1 MRKNSLPVSF
11 VSVCLEAIYC
21 LSKLTRLTPTYS
33 LVGRI
38 PMRCVHCGRVNADDI
53 IICRFCGGQIS
64 DSRHERVPSS
74 FLSPAD
80 SSLPM
85 HASHQDSSRS
95 VISYSIPRA
104 RRRRRRSLGWAIL
117 ALFLLVAVAG
127 LALLIANAPQ
137 SSASVSQVL
146 LTYCDAMKRGDYQ
159 QAYEQWTSSYKQQ
172 LTEAD
177 FAYYY
182 QSRAK
187 VTTCVVSN
195 VSQGSSSATGT
206 ISLSFANGSI
216 ETNEMQLIMENN
228 TWKIHGQT
236 SP

>member
-1 MRKNSLPVSF
+1 MWYICILTMRKNSLPVSF

-127 LALLIANAPQ
+127 LALLVANAPQ
-137 SSASVSQVL
+137 S
-146 LTYCDAMKRGDYQ
+146 T
-159 QAYEQWTSSYKQQ
+159 
-172 LTEAD
+172 
-177 FAYYY
+177 
-182 QSRAK
+182 
-187 VTTCVVSN
+187 
-195 VSQGSSSATGT
+195 
-206 ISLSFANGSI
+206 
-216 ETNEMQLIMENN
+216 
-228 TWKIHGQT
+228 
-236 SP
+236 